1 MQVEKLKA
9 AEDQLLDV
17 IVALAR
23 HSPAASE
30 AVMKCPRLVDAIIQR
45 FILVKEDRDD
55 GVHFAQPSRT
65 KAIELLKV
73 ELNSCRMALESFH
86 LGAPIGASACLFTC
100 YSHSMTV

>member
-23 HSPAASE
+23 HSSAASE
-30 AVMKCPRLVDAIIQR
+30 AVMKCPRLVDTVIQR
-45 FILVKEDRDD
+45 FILVNEDRD
-55 GVHFAQPSRT
+55 GGLHSSQSCRT

-73 ELNSCRMALESFH
+73 ELHPCGVILVYSF
-86 LGAPIGASACLFTC
+86 
-100 YSHSMTV
+100 

>member
-9 AEDQLLDV
+9 AEEQLLDV

-30 AVMKCPRLVDAIIQR
+30 AVMKCPRLLDAIIQR
-45 FILVKEDRDD
+45 FISMNEDRNDV
-55 GVHFAQPSRT
+55 GHSART

-73 ELNSCRMALESFH
+73 NFN
-86 LGAPIGASACLFTC
+86 P
-100 YSHSMTV
+100 

>member
-45 FILVKEDRDD
+45 FIPVKEDRND
-55 GVHFAQPSRT
+55 GVHSAQSSRT

-73 ELNSCRMALESFH
+73 EFNSCKTNMKTLFEGRH
-86 LGAPIGASACLFTC
+86 LSQIADWSICLFI
-100 YSHSMTV
+100 HML